1 MPPVLISGSPEYL
14 RLLFSG
20 IHDEKIEA
28 ELHGL
33 KLLIDQLMDKLVKQE
48 IREVECDSEQTEFVE
63 DASIGAGS
71 EDLELEAQ
79 VQAIQRRADARP
91 TNAACRGH
99 SPTGGQGNGETKT
112 HEAQSGVSE
121 IGEILSAG
129 IEVAEIAAPKAE
141 PDTDASF
148 GVGCADL
155 GQTQVQARQ
164 LTSRASDIS
173 EIDPEE
179 FEVAENIAPQA
190 ELDKGASSGAGCAD
204 ASIGAGCADLG
215 QAQVQARQLTSGAS
229 NISEIDAEG
238 IEVAELRK
246 LRPKPCLIKKSA
258 VLTSSQAME
267 GSQQAADQLVCNE
280 RNDREVEEILDE
292 EDRNRQLRGQT
303 NPGLGPSTEMEEK
316 AQRFVL
322 CHKCLAPKMLKTIR
336 CDCCGVEQVK

>member
-1 MPPVLISGSPEYL
+1 
-14 RLLFSG
+14 LFSG

-91 TNAACRGH
+91 TNAACRGP

-129 IEVAEIAAPKAE
+129 IEIAEIAAPKAE

-148 GVGCADL
+148 RVGCADL
-155 GQTQVQARQ
+155 GQT
-164 LTSRASDIS
+164 
-173 EIDPEE
+173 
-179 FEVAENIAPQA
+179 
-190 ELDKGASSGAGCAD
+190 
-204 ASIGAGCADLG
+204 
-215 QAQVQARQLTSGAS
+215 QVQARQLTSGAS

-292 EDRNRQLRGQT
+292 EDRNRQIRGQT

-336 CDCCGVEQVK
+336 CDCCGVEQVNPPEGYDGEAWEDRKVAQT